1 MIGTKE
7 VMHGCCTT
15 TGLGS
20 HALTQHSQN
29 RQILYWVT
37 KHGDRSQIME
47 QISQRQGFIEMCRDS
62 NEQPLKF
69 LMSLMKTDHVG
80 DWYIVGPRGKMSESY
95 QAGGKMIPNCQLS
108 SACFLLYNIKLL
120 PTHGLISSR

>member
-20 HALTQHSQN
+20 HALTQNSQN

-69 LMSLMKTDHVG
+69 LMSLMKTDIMNLTLEKSFLVHG
-80 DWYIVGPRGKMSESY
+80 SQNWPAFGGPVSVCTAR
-95 QAGGKMIPNCQLS
+95 MI
-108 SACFLLYNIKLL
+108 
-120 PTHGLISSR
+120 T